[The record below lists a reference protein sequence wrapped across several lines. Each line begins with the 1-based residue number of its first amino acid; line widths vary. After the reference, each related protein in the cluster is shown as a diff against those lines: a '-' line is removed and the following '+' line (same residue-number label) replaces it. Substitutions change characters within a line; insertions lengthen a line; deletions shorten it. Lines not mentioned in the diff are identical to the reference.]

1 MFTGQSLGSR
11 GGTGSPESL
20 SAGCEPGCPTPPPKG
35 PRAECGNQPGSGA
48 PGPSSTGFPAPLAG
62 TPRYVAAFRASSATS
77 SGRPHHVRK
86 RTNALVSLGAA
97 LSLSPSDPAWGSRRP
112 SSGRLAASRFP
123 AHTQQHPAAPDGSRW
138 SAWTVRPGAWTAHL
152 PGAAP
157 ESHIATR
164 VCVSGRS
171 PQPTQRTAPAPPA
184 PRSRSKHNL
193 ETVNSG
199 NFTARR
205 SGASRGGKRRAR
217 RVRSSRTCPAEGHR
231 GLVGLGHRTTEC
243 VARTTRTDFP
253 TGLEAGKSKVKV
265 WAAGFLGR
273 ALSLARR
280 RPPPP
285 CARRAEGEGK
295 PALWR
300 LCPQGHRPY
309 REGPTARPHLS
320 PTASPGPHRPRAS

>member
-123 AHTQQHPAAPDGSRW
+123 PTPSSTLQPPTAAAGR
-138 SAWTVRPGAWTAHL
+138 RGRC
-152 PGAAP
+152 AP
-157 ESHIATR
+157 ERGQHTSQGRHQRATSPR
-164 VCVSGRS
+164 GSVS
-171 PQPTQRTAPAPPA
+171 AAA
-184 PRSRSKHNL
+184 PRSPLS
-193 ETVNSG
+193 
-199 NFTARR
+199 ARR
-205 SGASRGGKRRAR
+205 Q
-217 RVRSSRTCPAEGHR
+217 P
-231 GLVGLGHRTTEC
+231 LPLLGHGANTTW
-243 VARTTRTDFP
+243 
-253 TGLEAGKSKVKV
+253 K
-265 WAAGFLGR
+265 
-273 ALSLARR
+273 
-280 RPPPP
+280 
-285 CARRAEGEGK
+285 
-295 PALWR
+295 
-300 LCPQGHRPY
+300 Q
-309 REGPTARPHLS
+309 
-320 PTASPGPHRPRAS
+320 